1 MMKFAPHLSEK
12 YRPLESF
19 LFELFAG
26 GFAFAS
32 YGVRPDAVGECPAM
46 MVGDF
51 QMRVQDADV
60 R

>member
-1 MMKFAPHLSEK
+1 M
-12 YRPLESF
+12 ESF

-26 GFAFAS
+26 EFAFAS
-32 YGVRPDAVGECPAM
+32 YGVRSDAVGECQAM
-46 MVGDF
+46 MAGDF

>member
-1 MMKFAPHLSEK
+1 MASIMLQKR
-12 YRPLESF
+12 RPLESF

-32 YGVRPDAVGECPAM
+32 YGVRPDAVGECQAM
-46 MVGDF
+46 MAGDF

>member
-1 MMKFAPHLSEK
+1 MVSFERQKS
-12 YRPLESF
+12 RPLESF

-26 GFAFAS
+26 GFAFVS
-32 YGVRPDAVGECPAM
+32 YGVRPDAVGECQAM

-51 QMRVQDADV
+51 QTRRQDADV